1 MRINSEMTKASLK
14 KIEKILGEPVTLGK
28 FIWAIRQTDYECT
41 QLEFSKKL
49 GISKQQL
56 CDIEHNRK
64 SISPAM
70 ASEYAKKLNYS
81 SDQFVRMALQGM
93 LDRAGLDFLVDI
105 SPRERTA

>member
-1 MRINSEMTKASLK
+1 MYSQMTGKSLE
-14 KIEKILGEPVTLGK
+14 KIEKILGEPVTLGQL
-28 FIWAIRQTDYECT
+28 IWAIRHTDYECN
-41 QLEFSKKL
+41 QVEFAKKL

-70 ASEYAKKLNYS
+70 ASEYAQKLNYS
-81 SDQFVRMALQGM
+81 TDQFIRMALQGM

-105 SPRERTA
+105 EPRQRTA